1 MYIKLYKELKFIYL
15 MNINKFLS
23 VNSNFI
29 KVKKIY
35 ERNENVSIYDK
46 KLLKFI
52 DGNFYLC
59 NEVRDINEII
69 SYQNNNIEVKKIIGI
84 IEQLNLISETV
95 NKDLKW
101 LDLFYSKTYPNCE
114 NNFKIYILSALE
126 KLLKEN
132 HELKE

>member
-1 MYIKLYKELKFIYL
+1 

-52 DGNFYLC
+52 DGNFYIC

-101 LDLFYSKTYPNCE
+101 LDLFY
-114 NNFKIYILSALE
+114 
-126 KLLKEN
+126 
-132 HELKE
+132 